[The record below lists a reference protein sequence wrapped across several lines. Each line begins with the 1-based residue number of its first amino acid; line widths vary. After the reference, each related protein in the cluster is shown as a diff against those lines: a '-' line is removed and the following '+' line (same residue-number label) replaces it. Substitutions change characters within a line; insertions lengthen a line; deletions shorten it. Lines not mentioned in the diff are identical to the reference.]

1 MAGRILIVDDVATNR
16 DAWQAMLA
24 AACHQTLAVAD
35 GRACRLAL
43 RDLRPDLI
51 LLNLDLQ
58 NPPGPTLL
66 RLLRADARSRTVPII
81 ALTARGGSEA
91 RIAALMAGA
100 DEVLAR
106 SVDDSV
112 VLARIRNLLRTQ
124 TAVAELGQRD
134 DTLRALGLAETQP
147 EFALPGTIALVQDR
161 SDHVHA
167 RYDALKCLVE
177 DRMVVLS
184 RTDTLAEQTPEMAAA
199 DIFII
204 ASDLG
209 GTGGGLQLMSE
220 LRSHAAT
227 RHAGIVLMQSTPNSA
242 EQAVA
247 FDIGANEVLPAGLPT
262 EELALRLRGL
272 MRRKQSADRVRISV
286 QDGLRLA
293 VIDPLTGLYNRRY
306 AVSRL
311 ATIARRAHELA
322 AGFAV
327 LLVDL
332 DRFKAVND
340 RHGHAGGDTVLVE
353 IARRLTENLR
363 APDLLA
369 RIGGEEF
376 LVVLPDCAAD
386 DAQRVAE
393 RLRRV
398 IGDKSVRLSGGT
410 EAHVTASIGVA
421 LAQSLSDLQDGSA
434 VLERADRALLR
445 AKSEGRNQIM
455 LWPEAA

>member
-24 AACHQTLAVAD
+24 AACHQTMAVAD

-43 RDLRPDLI
+43 RDMRPDLI
-51 LLNLDLQ
+51 LLNLDLR
-58 NPPGPTLL
+58 NPPGPALL

-81 ALTARGGSEA
+81 ALTARGGAEA

-112 VLARIRNLLRTQ
+112 VLARIRNLLRSQ

-134 DTLRALGLAETQP
+134 DTLRALGLAEAQP
-147 EFALPGTIALVQDR
+147 EFALPGTIALVQDSGDR
-161 SDHVHA
+161 IPA
-167 RYDALKCLVE
+167 RYDELRCLVE

-184 RTDTLAEQTPEMAAA
+184 RTETLAEHAPEMSAA
-199 DIFII
+199 DIFVI

-209 GTGGGLQLMSE
+209 GQGGGLQLMSE

-227 RHAGIVLMQSTPNSA
+227 RHAGIVLVQSTPNSA

-247 FDIGANEVLPAGLPT
+247 FDIGANEVLPADLPT

-272 MRRKQSADRVRISV
+272 MRRKQSADRVRMSV
-286 QDGLRLA
+286 HDGLRLA

-306 AVSRL
+306 AVTRL
-311 ATIARRAHELA
+311 ATIAQRAHDLA

-340 RHGHAGGDTVLVE
+340 RHGHAGGDAVLVE
-353 IARRLTENLR
+353 IARRLSENLR

-386 DAQRVAE
+386 DAQSVAE

-398 IGDKSVRLSGGT
+398 IGDEPVRLSGGA

-421 LAQSLSDLQDGSA
+421 LAESLPDLQDGGA
-434 VLERADRALLR
+434 ALERADRALLR

-455 LWPEAA
+455 

>member
-1 MAGRILIVDDVATNR
+1 
-16 DAWQAMLA
+16 
-24 AACHQTLAVAD
+24 
-35 GRACRLAL
+35 
-43 RDLRPDLI
+43 
-51 LLNLDLQ
+51 
-58 NPPGPTLL
+58 
-66 RLLRADARSRTVPII
+66 
-81 ALTARGGSEA
+81 
-91 RIAALMAGA
+91 MAGA

-134 DTLRALGLAETQP
+134 DTLRALGLAEAQP

-161 SDHVHA
+161 SDHVPA

-209 GTGGGLQLMSE
+209 GPGGGLQLMSE

-227 RHAGIVLMQSTPNSA
+227 RHAGIVLMQSTHNSA

-272 MRRKQSADRVRISV
+272 MRRKQSADRVRMSV

-311 ATIARRAHELA
+311 ATIAQRAHELA

-376 LVVLPDCAAD
+376 MVVLPDCGAD
-386 DAQRVAE
+386 EAQAVAE
-393 RLRRV
+393 RLRCV
-398 IGDKSVRLSGGT
+398 IGDRPVRLSGGA

-421 LAQSLSDLQDGSA
+421 LAQSLSDLRDGGA
-434 VLERADRALLR
+434 ALERADRALLR

>member
-58 NPPGPTLL
+58 NPPGPALL

-81 ALTARGGSEA
+81 ALTARGGAEA

-161 SDHVHA
+161 NDHVHA

-209 GTGGGLQLMSE
+209 GPGGGLQLMSE

-272 MRRKQSADRVRISV
+272 MRRKQSADRVRMSV

-311 ATIARRAHELA
+311 ATIAQRAHELA

-398 IGDKSVRLSGGT
+398 IGDKPVRLSGGA

-434 VLERADRALLR
+434 VLDRADRALLR

>member
-1 MAGRILIVDDVATNR
+1 
-16 DAWQAMLA
+16 
-24 AACHQTLAVAD
+24 
-35 GRACRLAL
+35 
-43 RDLRPDLI
+43 
-51 LLNLDLQ
+51 
-58 NPPGPTLL
+58 
-66 RLLRADARSRTVPII
+66 
-81 ALTARGGSEA
+81 
-91 RIAALMAGA
+91 
-100 DEVLAR
+100 
-106 SVDDSV
+106 
-112 VLARIRNLLRTQ
+112 
-124 TAVAELGQRD
+124 
-134 DTLRALGLAETQP
+134 
-147 EFALPGTIALVQDR
+147 
-161 SDHVHA
+161 
-167 RYDALKCLVE
+167 
-177 DRMVVLS
+177 
-184 RTDTLAEQTPEMAAA
+184 
-199 DIFII
+199 
-204 ASDLG
+204 
-209 GTGGGLQLMSE
+209 MSE

-272 MRRKQSADRVRISV
+272 MRRKQSADRVRMSV

-311 ATIARRAHELA
+311 ATIAQRAHELA

-376 LVVLPDCAAD
+376 LVVLPDCGAD
-386 DAQRVAE
+386 EAQAVAE

-398 IGDKSVRLSGGT
+398 IGDKPVRLSGGA

-421 LAQSLSDLQDGSA
+421 LAQSLSDLQDGSTA
-434 VLERADRALLR
+434 LECADRALMR

>member
-1 MAGRILIVDDVATNR
+1 
-16 DAWQAMLA
+16 
-24 AACHQTLAVAD
+24 
-35 GRACRLAL
+35 
-43 RDLRPDLI
+43 
-51 LLNLDLQ
+51 
-58 NPPGPTLL
+58 
-66 RLLRADARSRTVPII
+66 
-81 ALTARGGSEA
+81 
-91 RIAALMAGA
+91 
-100 DEVLAR
+100 
-106 SVDDSV
+106 
-112 VLARIRNLLRTQ
+112 
-124 TAVAELGQRD
+124 
-134 DTLRALGLAETQP
+134 
-147 EFALPGTIALVQDR
+147 
-161 SDHVHA
+161 
-167 RYDALKCLVE
+167 
-177 DRMVVLS
+177 MVVLS
-184 RTDTLAEQTPEMAAA
+184 RTDTLAEQTPEMSA

-209 GTGGGLQLMSE
+209 GPGGGLQLMSE

-227 RHAGIVLMQSTPNSA
+227 RHAGIVLVQTTPNSA

-247 FDIGANEVLPAGLPT
+247 FDIGANEVLSAELPT

-272 MRRKQSADRVRISV
+272 IRRKQSADRVRMSV
-286 QDGLRLA
+286 HDGLRLA

-311 ATIARRAHELA
+311 ATIAQRAHELA

-363 APDLLA
+363 TPDLLA

-376 LVVLPDCAAD
+376 LVAIPDCGAD
-386 DAQRVAE
+386 EAQVVAE

-398 IGDKSVRLSGGT
+398 IGDKPVRLSGGAV
-410 EAHVTASIGVA
+410 AHVTVSIGVA
-421 LAQSLSDLQDGSA
+421 LAERLQGSDA
-434 VLERADRALLR
+434 ATEAIERADRALLR

-455 LWPEAA
+455 LWPDAA

>member
-1 MAGRILIVDDVATNR
+1 
-16 DAWQAMLA
+16 
-24 AACHQTLAVAD
+24 
-35 GRACRLAL
+35 
-43 RDLRPDLI
+43 
-51 LLNLDLQ
+51 
-58 NPPGPTLL
+58 
-66 RLLRADARSRTVPII
+66 
-81 ALTARGGSEA
+81 
-91 RIAALMAGA
+91 
-100 DEVLAR
+100 
-106 SVDDSV
+106 
-112 VLARIRNLLRTQ
+112 
-124 TAVAELGQRD
+124 
-134 DTLRALGLAETQP
+134 
-147 EFALPGTIALVQDR
+147 
-161 SDHVHA
+161 
-167 RYDALKCLVE
+167 
-177 DRMVVLS
+177 
-184 RTDTLAEQTPEMAAA
+184 
-199 DIFII
+199 
-204 ASDLG
+204 
-209 GTGGGLQLMSE
+209 
-220 LRSHAAT
+220 
-227 RHAGIVLMQSTPNSA
+227 MQSTPNSA

-272 MRRKQSADRVRISV
+272 MRRKQSADRVRMSV

-311 ATIARRAHELA
+311 ATIAQRAHELA

-376 LVVLPDCAAD
+376 LVVLPDCGAD
-386 DAQRVAE
+386 EAQAVAE

-398 IGDKSVRLSGGT
+398 IGDKPVRLSGGS

-421 LAQSLSDLQDGSA
+421 LAQSLSDLQDGSTA
-434 VLERADRALLR
+434 LECADRALMR

>member
-24 AACHQTLAVAD
+24 AACHQTMAVAD

-43 RDLRPDLI
+43 RDVRPDLI

-58 NPPGPTLL
+58 NPPGPALL

-81 ALTARGGSEA
+81 ALTARGGAEA

-134 DTLRALGLAETQP
+134 DTLRALGLAEPQP

-161 SDHVHA
+161 GDHVPA
-167 RYDALKCLVE
+167 RYEELRCLVE

-184 RTDTLAEQTPEMAAA
+184 RTDTLAEQTPEMSA

-209 GTGGGLQLMSE
+209 GPGGGLQLMSE

-227 RHAGIVLMQSTPNSA
+227 RHAGIVLVQTTPNSA

-247 FDIGANEVLPAGLPT
+247 FDIGANEVLSAELPT

-272 MRRKQSADRVRISV
+272 IRRKQSADRVRMSV
-286 QDGLRLA
+286 HDGLRLA

-311 ATIARRAHELA
+311 ATIAQRAHELA

-363 APDLLA
+363 TPDLLA

-376 LVVLPDCAAD
+376 LVAIPDCGAD
-386 DAQRVAE
+386 EAQVVAE

-398 IGDKSVRLSGGT
+398 IGDKPVRLSGGAV
-410 EAHVTASIGVA
+410 AHVTVSIGVA
-421 LAQSLSDLQDGSA
+421 LAERLQGSDA
-434 VLERADRALLR
+434 ATEAIERADRALLR

-455 LWPEAA
+455 LWPDAA